1 MGVRKLSPGH
11 PFGKADS
18 RIVFTEPEDLPMTD
32 SLKSSGGGAKDVIP
46 PTPAW
51 QTQRT
56 VTFLHRLGSVPV
68 AFLAAAKLCFLSA
81 LAFPGHASFGGDEF
95 AHFENKIRPVLV
107 ERCYECHSTEQKVK
121 GGLAL
126 DTKDGLLKGGDS
138 GPALNLQ
145 APEKSLIL
153 KALRH
158 QDDLQMP
165 PKSERLPE
173 SIANDFAA
181 WIYSGAPDPRSS
193 EGKPAPGIDWEKARR
208 HWAFLPVKR
217 PLIPG
222 SETNL
227 NPVDRFIRAR
237 LSQEGLRPSPEAPAR
252 TRIRRL
258 SLTLRGLPPAIEDVE
273 SFEKD
278 PSEARYLEIVDRY
291 LASREFGEK
300 WARHWLDVARYAED
314 QAHGGGKV
322 NRMAWK
328 YRDWVINAF
337 ARDLPYNTFIRHQIA
352 ADFLPENERIENLAA
367 LGFFGLGPQYYK
379 LDDAPRAIADEL
391 DDRVDVMSRG
401 LLGLTVS
408 CARCH
413 DHKYDPIPTQD
424 YYSLAGVFHSSRLV
438 DTPEVSKREWVRYQV
453 AYKQLD
459 AAEFEFK
466 RSVRTLRHP
475 ALLAHCADTA
485 AAFAKLDEFLE
496 INRRD
501 PSQKLPKE
509 LEALKAFVGKINDNP
524 KYSGIV
530 TAWRSLGAAASES
543 DKARG
548 TELLRDTLIDAVEKE
563 LKAFLNKKPDREVV
577 DALFGEKGVAP
588 FRETWRES
596 LSTEQKDEL
605 KALEAVVA
613 EQRKALGPEIPLVH
627 AIAEGKPDDLK
638 TFIRGNPTNHGALA
652 PRRFLRILAGDERAP
667 FARGSGRWELA
678 EAIADPSNPLT
689 ARVFVNRLWL
699 WTFGCGIVNT
709 PSNFGTLGERPSHPE
724 LLDWLAAEFMENGWS
739 TKSVLR
745 LLVTSRT
752 FQQSSQPT
760 PASREKDANNALL
773 SRFQSRRMSI
783 EIWRD
788 SVMAA
793 CGSLEKGRDG
803 MTFALSEAG
812 ATKRTVYARVSRR
825 ELATLLRL
833 FDFPDPNITSERR
846 LETTI
851 PQQQLFMLNSPFVLA
866 QATQLSQRV
875 CTAAKDAAGQ
885 IRMAYRFALG
895 REPESEELEITQQF
909 LSQKD
914 PEGDSRAATQERLQR
929 FCQTLLISN
938 EFIFVD

>member
-18 RIVFTEPEDLPMTD
+18 RIVFTEPQDVPMTD
-32 SLKSSGGGAKDVIP
+32 SLKSNGAGAKDVIP

-56 VTFLHRLGSVPV
+56 VTFPPRHGSVPV

-81 LAFPGHASFGGDEF
+81 LAFPGHAAFGGDEF

-107 ERCYECHSTEQKVK
+107 ERCYECHSAEQKVK

-181 WIYSGAPDPRSS
+181 WIHSGAPDPRSS
-193 EGKPAPGIDWEKARR
+193 EGKRAPGIDWEKARH

-217 PLIPG
+217 PPIPG

-278 PSEARYLEIVDRY
+278 PSEARYLEIVDLY

-314 QAHGGGKV
+314 QAHLGGKG
-322 NRMAWK
+322 NPMAWK

-352 ADFLPENERIENLAA
+352 ADFLPENERFKNLAA

-391 DDRVDVMSRG
+391 DDRVDVLSRG
-401 LLGLTVS
+401 FLGLTVS

-438 DTPEVSKREWVRYQV
+438 DSPEVPEAEVDRYK
-453 AYKQLD
+453 AAKKQLD
-459 AAEFEFK
+459 AAEFEFN
-466 RSVRTLRHP
+466 RSLRTLRHP

-485 AAFAKLDEFLE
+485 AAFTRLNEFLE
-496 INRRD
+496 INGAD
-501 PSQKLPKE
+501 PSAELPKE
-509 LEALKAFVGKINDNP
+509 LEPLKAFVGKINDDP
-524 KYSGIV
+524 KYGAIV
-530 TAWRSLGAAASES
+530 TAWRS
-543 DKARG
+543 RG
-548 TELLRDTLIDAVEKE
+548 TELLRDALMDAVEKE
-563 LKAFLNKKPDREVV
+563 FQAFLNKKPNREVV
-577 DALFGEKGVAP
+577 DALFGEKGVVP
-588 FRETWRES
+588 FREAWRES

-638 TFIRGNPTNHGALA
+638 IFIRGNPTNHGALA

-667 FARGSGRWELA
+667 FTRGSGRWELA

-699 WTFGCGIVNT
+699 WTFGRGIVNT

-773 SRFQSRRMSI
+773 SRFQSRRMSV
-783 EIWRD
+783 ETWRD
-788 SVMAA
+788 SLLAA
-793 CGSLEKGRDG
+793 CASLGKGADG
-803 MTFALSEAG
+803 MVMSLGDKT
-812 ATKRTVYARVSRR
+812 RTVYARVSRR
-825 ELATLLRL
+825 QVATLLRI

-851 PQQQLFMLNSPFVLA
+851 PQQQLFMLNSEFVLD
-866 QATQLSQRV
+866 QANRLAHRV
-875 CTAAKDAAGQ
+875 LGEAKDPVGR
-885 IRMAYRFALG
+885 IRMAYRFVLG
-895 REPESEELEITQQF
+895 REPESEELELTQQF

-929 FCQTLLISN
+929 LCQTLLISN